1 MVKRRRKRLRAFL
14 VVGASV
20 GAIALPG
27 AAPASAATQVPPP
40 VTTTVALSPTASGWA
55 VVSEND
61 AVLYEATGPDA
72 RRRCLEKARELGALR
87 IATHY

>member
-1 MVKRRRKRLRAFL
+1 MFKSGKRRLRAFL

-27 AAPASAATQVPPP
+27 AAPASASTSAPAPAS
-40 VTTTVALSPTASGWA
+40 TTVALSPTANGWA
-55 VVSEND
+55 VVGEND

-72 RRRCLEKARELGALR
+72 RRRCLERARELGALR
-87 IATHY
+87 IATRY